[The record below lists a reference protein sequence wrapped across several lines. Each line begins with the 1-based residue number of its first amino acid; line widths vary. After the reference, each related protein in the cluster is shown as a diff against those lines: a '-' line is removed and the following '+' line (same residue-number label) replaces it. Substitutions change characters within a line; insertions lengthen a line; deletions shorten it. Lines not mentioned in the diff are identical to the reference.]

1 MAFFGAPRGAAQRSL
16 GMMGS
21 MIRSAQAAPCAGRVH
36 ASRAF
41 STESQRAAGR
51 FDQFKAR
58 AGAVCTTLRFPQGQ
72 QQAPWLH
79 AMALA
84 GSGSAVFAVAL
95 CEGESDTDASKA
107 PAPQPSPAKE
117 AGGGFL
123 PAEAEQF
130 LDKAAIVVGGNVQ
143 GLLETGVP
151 SQVTAGFAAGFCM
164 GYAAKKS
171 LKIVAFGSGIM
182 LLSLQALAYQGYI
195 KTSWA
200 DISDDFTAALDA
212 NGDGVI
218 DSEDAKIWWSKAS
231 TIVGYNLPAG
241 SGWMGGWVMGLRSG

>member
-1 MAFFGAPRGAAQRSL
+1 MAFFGAPRGAVQRSL
-16 GMMGS
+16 QMMGG
-21 MIRSAQAAPCAGRVH
+21 IVRGAQAPRCVSRVQ
-36 ASRAF
+36 AVRAL
-41 STESQRAAGR
+41 STEGAGGH
-51 FDQFKAR
+51 FGQFKAR
-58 AGAVCTTLRFPQGQ
+58 AGAVYTGLRYQQGQ
-72 QQAPWLH
+72 QQGPWLH
-79 AMALA
+79 AMVLA
-84 GSGSAVFAVAL
+84 GSGSAVFAAAL
-95 CEGESDTDASKA
+95 CEGEGDEDAAKA
-107 PAPQPSPAKE
+107 PAPATQPAPAKK

-130 LDKAAIVVGGNVQ
+130 LDKTAIIVGGNVQ
-143 GLLETGVP
+143 ELLETGVP

-231 TIVGYNLPAG
+231 TVVGYNLPAG
-241 SGWMGGWVMGLRSG
+241 SGWMGGWIMGLRSG